1 MRSNRIDQDLSRIHQ
16 ESFRIYPGF
25 IQNSLGFSRG
35 FIQDS
40 SICLGFIQNS
50 LEFTHNSS
58 RINQD
63 LSRIHSGFIRI
74 YPGFIQGLFVVIKR
88 FTSEI
93 LKPTSL
99 PLLDPSSWNSL
110 ASLLPLFFNRSWG
123 TAGFCW
129 RKLAAL
135 APTWVKIVAL
145 FYSKKPKWAFW
156 YPRKKNNVLPVSS
169 VIRPQFTEFCSKFS
183 LNSALFSSCFGVF
196 FFRDYSKPGRLK
208 RWSHW
213 ISWISWR

>member
-1 MRSNRIDQDLSRIHQ
+1 MI
-16 ESFRIYPGF
+16 RIYP
-25 IQNSLGFSRG
+25 G

-40 SICLGFIQNS
+40 SICLGFIQDS

-58 RINQD
+58 RIHQD

-93 LKPTSL
+93 LKPNSL

-110 ASLLPLFFNRSWG
+110 TSLLPLFFNRSWG

-129 RKLAAL
+129 RKLAAS

-145 FYSKKPKWAFW
+145 FYSKKPKWTFDILGKKLCLTLFQCDPTSTYRILFKVFIKFCFIFILFW
-156 YPRKKNNVLPVSS
+156 D
-169 VIRPQFTEFCSKFS
+169 I
-183 LNSALFSSCFGVF
+183 
-196 FFRDYSKPGRLK
+196 FFRDYSKPGWLK

-213 ISWISWR
+213 ISSITWR